1 MNENPGEQQQ
11 QEQKPSEQSTD
22 STQVLPRPTP
32 FVSSEGKPCPILFP
46 LGYPPPIPENY
57 ID

>member
-1 MNENPGEQQQ
+1 MSEKQTEQQQ
-11 QEQKPSEQSTD
+11 PEQKQSEQSTG
-22 STQVLPRPTP
+22 STPVLPRPTP
-32 FVSSEGKPCPILFP
+32 FVSNEGKPCPILFP